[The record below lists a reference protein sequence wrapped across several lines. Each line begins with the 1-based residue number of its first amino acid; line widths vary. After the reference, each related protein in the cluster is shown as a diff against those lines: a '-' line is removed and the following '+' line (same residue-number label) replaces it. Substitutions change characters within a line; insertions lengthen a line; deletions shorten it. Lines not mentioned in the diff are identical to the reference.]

1 MNSLK
6 DKIAIVTG
14 GGGAIG
20 SASAIVLA
28 ERGAKVMVADRDAAK
43 VDVTVGE
50 IQSRGGWARP
60 LIFDLCVENQIRA
73 AMDRVAGELGRIDIL
88 HNCAYDCSSE
98 TLSRDKDIETMDLST
113 WENAFRVNLTG
124 TMLCCKYALPHM
136 PRHAGASIIN
146 TASNRG
152 LQGYTNMTAYGCTKA
167 AIIHLTRNIAT
178 SHGKQG
184 IRCNAISPGL
194 TLTPSILKQ
203 VPKPIQDIVE
213 SGTLL
218 PSLAKPYDIASVVAF
233 LASDEARH
241 ITGQNI
247 VVDGG
252 ACVHEPGFAPL
263 RALAAQGAGQAH

>member
-1 MNSLK
+1 MYTLK

-14 GGGAIG
+14 GGGTIG
-20 SASAIVLA
+20 SASAILLA
-28 ERGAKVMVADRDAAK
+28 ERGAKVMVADRHAAN

-50 IQSRGGWARP
+50 IQSKGGWAQP
-60 LIFDLCVENQIRA
+60 LIFDLCVEAQIRA
-73 AMDRVAGELGRIDIL
+73 AMDKVAGQFGRIDIL
-88 HNCAYDCSSE
+88 YNCAANISTE
-98 TLSRDKDIETMDLST
+98 TLTRDKDVETMDLEI
-113 WENAFRVNLTG
+113 WEKAFRINLTG

-146 TASNRG
+146 TASNMG
-152 LQGYTNMTAYGCTKA
+152 MQGYAEMTAYSCTKA
-167 AIIHLTRNIAT
+167 AIIHLTRDIAT
-178 SHGKQG
+178 SHGRLG

-194 TLTPSILKQ
+194 ILTPFQ
-203 VPKPIQDIVE
+203 RAEVPQAIQDIVE

-218 PSLAKPYDIASVVAF
+218 PSLGQPNDIACVVAF

-252 ACVHEPGFAPL
+252 AGIHDPGFAQL
-263 RALAAQGAGQAH
+263 QALAAQAARPAR

>member
-6 DKIAIVTG
+6 DKIAVVTG
-14 GGGAIG
+14 AGGGIG
-20 SASAIVLA
+20 SASAMVMA
-28 ERGAKVMVADRDAAK
+28 ERGAKVMAADRRIAG

-50 IQSRGGWARP
+50 IRSKGGWAQP
-60 LIFDLCVENQIRA
+60 LIFDLREEDQIRA
-73 AMDRVAGELGRIDIL
+73 AMESVAGELGRIDIL
-88 HNCAYDCSSE
+88 HNCAAHITIES
-98 TLSRDKDIETMDLST
+98 LVLDKDIETMDLST
-113 WENAFRVNLTG
+113 WETAFRINLTG

-146 TASNRG
+146 TASNTG
-152 LQGYTNMTAYGCTKA
+152 LQGYTMLAAYNCSKA
-167 AIIHLTRNIAT
+167 AIMQLTRNIAT

-184 IRCNAISPGL
+184 IRCNTVSPGMTVTQSVL
-194 TLTPSILKQ
+194 EQ
-203 VPKPIQDIVE
+203 MPKAIQDIVE

-218 PSLAKPYDIASVVAF
+218 PSLGQPNDIAHVVAF

-252 ACVHEPGFAPL
+252 TSVHDPGFAQL
-263 RALAAQGAGQAH
+263 RTLAAQEAGNAH

>member
-1 MNSLK
+1 MSSLK

-20 SASAIVLA
+20 SASAMMLA
-28 ERGAKVMVADRDAAK
+28 EHGAKVMVADRHAAT

-50 IQSRGGWARP
+50 IQSKGGWAKP
-60 LIFDLCVENQIRA
+60 LIFDLCVEDQIRA
-73 AMDRVAGELGRIDIL
+73 AMDKVAAELGRIDIL
-88 HNCAYDCSSE
+88 FNCAANISTE
-98 TLSRDKDIETMDLST
+98 TLLRDKDIETMDLAI
-113 WENAFRVNLTG
+113 WEKAFRINLTG

-136 PRHAGASIIN
+136 PRNAGASIIN

-152 LQGYTNMTAYGCTKA
+152 LQGYTEMAAYGCSKA
-167 AIIHLTRNIAT
+167 AVIHLTRNIAT
-178 SHGKQG
+178 SHGKLG

-194 TLTPSILKQ
+194 ILTPFQRAQL
-203 VPKPIQDIVE
+203 PKAIQDIVE

-218 PSLAKPYDIASVVAF
+218 PSLGQPNDIACVVAF

-252 ACVHEPGFAPL
+252 ACVHDPGFAQE
-263 RALAAQGAGQAH
+263 RAMAAQGAKQAD

>member
-14 GGGAIG
+14 GAGGIG
-20 SASAIVLA
+20 SASAMVLA
-28 ERGAKVMVADRDAAK
+28 ERGAKVMVADRRAAS

-50 IQSRGGWARP
+50 IQSKGGWARP
-60 LIFDLCVENQIRA
+60 LIFDLLEEDQIRA
-73 AMDRVAGELGRIDIL
+73 AMDKVAGEFGRIDIL
-88 HNCAYDCSSE
+88 YNCAADVSPE
-98 TLSRDKDIETMDLST
+98 TLHLDKEIDTTDPRAWERALSI
-113 WENAFRVNLTG
+113 NLMG

-146 TASNRG
+146 TASNTG
-152 LQGYTNMTAYGCTKA
+152 LQGYTMLIAYNCSKA
-167 AIIHLTRNIAT
+167 AIMQLTRNIAA
-178 SHGKQG
+178 SHGRLG
-184 IRCNAISPGL
+184 IRCNAISPGMIL
-194 TLTPSILKQ
+194 TQALLDSM
-203 VPKPIQDIVE
+203 PKAIRDIVE

-218 PSLAKPYDIASVVAF
+218 PSLGQPNDIAYVVAF

-252 ACVHEPGFAPL
+252 LSVHDPGFAQL
-263 RALAAQGAGQAH
+263 RALAAQEAGPAH

>member
-1 MNSLK
+1 MSTLK

-14 GGGAIG
+14 GGGGIG
-20 SASAIVLA
+20 SASAMVLA
-28 ERGAKVMVADRDAAK
+28 ERGAKVLVADRHIAH

-73 AMDRVAGELGRIDIL
+73 AMDAVAGEFGRIDIL
-88 HNCAYDCSSE
+88 HNCAAN
-98 TLSRDKDIETMDLST
+98 LSADTVVLDKDIETMDIAT
-113 WENAFRVNLTG
+113 WETALRINLTG

-136 PRHAGASIIN
+136 PRHAGACIIN

-152 LQGYTNMTAYGCTKA
+152 LQGYTEMTAYGCTKA

-178 SHGKQG
+178 SLGRQG
-184 IRCNAISPGL
+184 IRCNSISPGL

-203 VPKPIQDIVE
+203 VPKAVQDIVA

-218 PSLAKPYDIASVVAF
+218 PSLAQPNDIACVVAF
-233 LASDEARH
+233 LASDDARH

-252 ACVHEPGFAPL
+252 ACVHEPGFAQM
-263 RALAAQGAGQAH
+263 RALSHIAGD